1 MGIIYWLLI
10 GLAAGAI
17 AKALT
22 PQKERTGWVSSI
34 LIGIAGSMIGGFIAN
49 LTGLSPSTERGL
61 ITSLLIATGGAF
73 LVLFIYHRLAA
84 RRTSSRL

>member
-1 MGIIYWLLI
+1 MGIIYWLLV

-22 PQKERTGWVSSI
+22 PQKERSGWISSI
-34 LIGIAGSMIGGFIAN
+34 LIGIVGSMVGGFIAN
-49 LTGLSPSTERGL
+49 IIGFSPSTERGL

-84 RRTSSRL
+84 RRTKTTL